1 MSENNTQT
9 VNQSNEL
16 DNQPKVSDDPA
27 SRLPQTTR
35 GQINNIVQNNP
46 KIDLLRRTR
55 HKEVMKG
62 NTYHLSTGKYSKL
75 IPKHI
80 IDYLAFIDDLQ
91 FDKFEASRDVVI
103 RLLKANLKRIALAE
117 YREQV
122 ENNSL
127 DPQLSKL
134 IRDTYVMAIGVHQ
147 TPSLLKAETSE
158 LDFRGLTDEQVAA
171 LEQFSTALN
180 ELVWGSNQ
188 KEPDA
193 ITVIPS

>member
-1 MSENNTQT
+1 MDDKP
-9 VNQSNEL
+9 NEL
-16 DNQPKVSDDPA
+16 DNQPKVSSP
-27 SRLPQTTR
+27 SNRLPEDTK
-35 GQINNIVQNNP
+35 GQINSIVKNDP

-62 NTYHLSTGKYSKL
+62 NTYHLSTGKYSKQ

-91 FDKFEASRDVVI
+91 FDKFEAPRDVVI

-117 YREQV
+117 YREQI

-134 IRDTYVMAIGVHQ
+134 IRDTYVMAMGVHQ
-147 TPSLLKAETSE
+147 TPSLLREETNGIDLS
-158 LDFRGLTDEQVAA
+158 GLTDEQIAA

-188 KEPDA
+188 EETEA